1 MQIREVENGIIL
13 EGIEDFEPAHVF
25 DCGQCF
31 RWIRQEDGSY
41 TGVAMNRVINVN
53 KEGDSI
59 HIDNTNL
66 EDFENIWYEY
76 FDLARDYGA
85 LKKDLAKHDEN
96 LKKAVEFGPGIRI
109 LKQDGWEMLIS
120 FIISSNNRIPMIQ
133 RAINNISERYGRK
146 IGTYRGKDYY
156 AFPSPEE
163 LSRASI
169 EDFRD
174 CKTGFRDKYIYHT
187 TRVVLDEKID
197 LKTFVDMD
205 QDTCHKELMK
215 FKGVGAKVA
224 DCIALFGMRKYQSFP
239 VDVWVKRVMQE
250 FYGAEDM
257 SLPKM
262 RKFGMDLFGDDA
274 GFAQQ
279 YLFYY
284 VRELEIGK

>member
-1 MQIREVENGIIL
+1 MQIRQVENGIIL

-41 TGVAMNRVINVN
+41 TGVAMGKVINVSKKGN
-53 KEGDSI
+53 NI

-76 FDLARDYGA
+76 FDLGRDYGA
-85 LKKDLAKHDEN
+85 LKKDLAKLDEN

-133 RAINNISERYGRK
+133 RAINNISERYGQK

-163 LSRASI
+163 LSKASI
-169 EDFRD
+169 EDLRD
-174 CKTGFRDKYIYHT
+174 CKTGFRDKYIYYT
-187 TRVVLDEKID
+187 TRAVLDENID
-197 LKTFVDMD
+197 VKAFVDMD
-205 QDTCHKELMK
+205 HDICHKELMK

-262 RKFGMDLFGDDA
+262 RQFGMDLFGQDA